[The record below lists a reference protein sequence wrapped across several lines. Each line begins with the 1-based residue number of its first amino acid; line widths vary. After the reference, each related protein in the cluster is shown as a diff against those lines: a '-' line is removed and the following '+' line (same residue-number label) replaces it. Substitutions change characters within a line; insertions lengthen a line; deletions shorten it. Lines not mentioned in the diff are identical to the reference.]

1 MTGATEQ
8 QGEGKG
14 KWKNSFKP
22 MTHWLTLDQCNEPS
36 SEIQFKI
43 LVTWGLNKVGELK
56 TLTSF
61 CAVFLFSKS
70 HINPTAH

>member
-1 MTGATEQ
+1 
-8 QGEGKG
+8 
-14 KWKNSFKP
+14 
-22 MTHWLTLDQCNEPS
+22 MTHWLTLDQCNQPS